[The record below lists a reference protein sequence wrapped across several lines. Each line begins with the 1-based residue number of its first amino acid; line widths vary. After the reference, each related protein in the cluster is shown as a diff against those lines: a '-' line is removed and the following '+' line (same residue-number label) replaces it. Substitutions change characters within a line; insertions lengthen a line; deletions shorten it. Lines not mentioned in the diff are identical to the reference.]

1 MFWCNVPGTVVD
13 KAAKIITDPEDDEQD
28 AAVGLLGLFD
38 GSGDFVSKTKEENK
52 KKSRS
57 LLDGVDI
64 VGQKESSPDD
74 VSLFSFPE
82 NDMPNMS
89 HNNNS
94 TIIVQKGTSTGSY
107 DEMGMNSGSINEFH
121 TNLVS
126 PIQEKSRKN
135 YEGVRGL
142 VPETLNLGYTATE
155 LETLRKMENMSN
167 PQKSQKKVK
176 YYFLL
181 LYIDI
186 VRH

>member
-94 TIIVQKGTSTGSY
+94 TIIVTASAGNDRAVVSSLQQPPPNPHPTDST
-107 DEMGMNSGSINEFH
+107 NSNSLCG
-121 TNLVS
+121 
-126 PIQEKSRKN
+126 K
-135 YEGVRGL
+135 
-142 VPETLNLGYTATE
+142 
-155 LETLRKMENMSN
+155 
-167 PQKSQKKVK
+167 
-176 YYFLL
+176 
-181 LYIDI
+181 
-186 VRH
+186 